1 MKKII
6 LTSLLCLGM
15 VAPSAFA
22 DDTNT
27 QENSSGSNTNI
38 TGGYTT
44 TNNNTYSGSDAGQ
57 STSTTTNTTTN
68 STTGTDTR
76 VSGMASAPSMSA
88 YSQDLC
94 IVGISGGISTIGLGI
109 SAGSYVTD
117 ENCERIKLSKTLSD
131 LGMKVAA
138 VSILCQD
145 ERVFYAME
153 QSGTPCP
160 FEGKIGKAAADQW
173 KKYDKLRPD
182 YVQYTSRLKTIE
194 DMKDEDEKNKEL
206 ALYKEKLRIA
216 NEQRIKDLESGDDE
230 ESKSELDTVQKEI
243 EALKEEIEKAK
254 NTKRPVTVNVEVDST
269 TGEVKKKVEK

>member
-1 MKKII
+1 MKKLLYI
-6 LTSLLCLGM
+6 SLLCLVMIPLNSG
-15 VAPSAFA
+15 FA

-27 QENSSGSNTNI
+27 QSNTSGSNTNI

-44 TNNNTYSGSDAGQ
+44 TNNNTYSGSAAGQ

-68 STTGTDTR
+68 TTTGTDTR
-76 VSGMASAPSMSA
+76 VAGMASAPSMSA

-94 IVGISGGISTIGLGI
+94 LVGISGGVSTIGLSLSG
-109 SAGSYVTD
+109 GSYMID

-145 ERVFYAME
+145 ERVFFAME

-160 FEGKIGKAAADQW
+160 FEGKIGKAASDQW

-182 YVQYTSRLKTIE
+182 YEMYTERLWKIE
-194 DMKDEDEKNKEL
+194 QVK
-206 ALYKEKLRIA
+206 
-216 NEQRIKDLESGDDE
+216 
-230 ESKSELDTVQKEI
+230 KEI
-243 EALKEEIEKAK
+243 KKKQELQEWKDKL
-254 NTKRPVTVNVEVDST
+254 
-269 TGEVKKKVEK
+269 EVKKEVEGDTSETDALAEEIKKLQETIAEDKKKVKDK